1 MPATPRGRHDS
12 GLAGRP
18 FPPRSFGET
27 VLVDGRSLAWAEYGH
42 PEGDPLLWYHGTPG
56 ARTQLPPVAH
66 EVALQRG
73 FRIITVERPGTGAS
87 TDHQYRRI
95 ADFGE
100 DIETL
105 VDDLGLERFGAVG
118 LSGGG
123 PYVLATAHRMPE
135 RTVVGSLLGGIGPI
149 RGPDAV
155 WSYTRAMRFLAPT
168 LELLRSPFG
177 SALGPVVGAAERIGE
192 ELLDV
197 ASRLFGHSD
206 RAVLSDPD
214 FAAMFIADL
223 SNAGQ
228 LRSVAHDLALFSRH
242 WGFLL
247 EEVVPPIIVWQ
258 GLADN
263 IVPPSHGHH
272 QASRLPNAQLRVR
285 PGEGHF
291 AGFAEVADVLDA
303 AREVWAVETL
313 EPSTD

>member
-1 MPATPRGRHDS
+1 MPSDAERQGRS
-12 GLAGRP
+12 EPGARP
-18 FPPRSFGET
+18 FPPRTLGET
-27 VLVDGRSLAWAEYGH
+27 TLRDGRILAWAEYGH

-100 DIETL
+100 DAETL
-105 VDDLGLERFGAVG
+105 VDDLGLERFGVVG

-135 RTVVGSLLGGIGPI
+135 RTVVASLLGGIGPT

-155 WSYTRAMRFLAPT
+155 WSYTRVLRFLAPT

-177 SALGPVVGAAERIGE
+177 SLLGPLVGGAERIGE
-192 ELLDV
+192 EVLDV
-197 ASRLFGHSD
+197 FSRLIGGSD
-206 RAVLSDPD
+206 REVLSDPD
-214 FAAMFIADL
+214 FAAMFISDL
-223 SNAGQ
+223 TSAGD

-247 EEVVPPIIVWQ
+247 EEVTVPVVVWQ

-272 QASRLPNAQLRVR
+272 QAARLPNGRLKVR

-291 AGFAEVADVLDA
+291 AGFAEVAEVLDA
-303 AREVWAVETL
+303 AREVWALETL
-313 EPSTD
+313 EPTTD

>member
-1 MPATPRGRHDS
+1 MPTASEGRDGKGRGPC
-12 GLAGRP
+12 P
-18 FPPRSFGET
+18 FPPRTFGET
-27 VLVDGRSLAWAEYGH
+27 TLIDGRSLAWAEYGH

-56 ARTQLPPVAH
+56 ACTQLPPVAH
-66 EVALQRG
+66 DAALQRG
-73 FRIITVERPGTGAS
+73 FRIITVERPGTGSS

-95 ADFGE
+95 SDFGE
-100 DIETL
+100 DVETL
-105 VDDLGLERFGAVG
+105 VDDLRLERFGAVG

-135 RTVVGSLLGGIGPI
+135 RTVVGSLLGGIGPV

-155 WSYTRAMRFLAPT
+155 WSYTRVLRFLAPT
-168 LELLRSPFG
+168 LELLRSPLG
-177 SALGPVVGAAERIGE
+177 SAVGPVVGAAERVGQE
-192 ELLDV
+192 VLDV
-197 ASRLFGHSD
+197 AARLIGGSD
-206 RAVLSDPD
+206 REVLADPD

-223 SNAGQ
+223 TSAGQ

-247 EEVVPPIIVWQ
+247 EEITPPIVVWQ

-291 AGFAEVADVLDA
+291 AGFAEVAAVLEA
-303 AREVWAVETL
+303 TREVWALETL